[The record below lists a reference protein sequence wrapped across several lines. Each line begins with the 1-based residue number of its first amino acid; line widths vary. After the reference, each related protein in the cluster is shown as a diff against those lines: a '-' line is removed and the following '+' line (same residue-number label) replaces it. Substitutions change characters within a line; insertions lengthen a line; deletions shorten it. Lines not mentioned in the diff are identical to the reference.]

1 MNDLHTKTFLIAGA
15 LDALAYG
22 IGMALT
28 DADAHVIYACPR
40 DLLPA
45 DAPPYVTALDWGNPA
60 AVGPQI
66 GALEPLDGVVFCPG
80 WMGSGSILDST
91 PADWEAALTHNYE
104 GILWTAQA
112 AARGMVA
119 RRHGGRLIFVS
130 SVASLM
136 PLAGMGVMGTTL
148 TALWALVK
156 MMAVDLGAHGITAN
170 VVAAGLIARDAPGDE
185 ISRSQDHIAAGT
197 PAGRL
202 ASPDDIGA
210 AVRFLASPEAAY
222 VTGAI
227 LPVDGGYTLTRSAG
241 SSALT
246 P

>member
-1 MNDLHTKTFLIAGA
+1 MNDLHTKKFLIAGA

-28 DADAHVIYACPR
+28 DADAHVIYASPR
-40 DLLPA
+40 DLLL
-45 DAPPYVTALDWGNPA
+45 DDVPPYVTALDWDNPA

-66 GALEPLDGVVFCPG
+66 GALGPLDGVVFCPG

-91 PADWEAALTHNYE
+91 PADWDAALTHNYE

-119 RRHGGRLIFVS
+119 RKNGGRLVFVS
-130 SVASLM
+130 SVTSMM

-170 VVAAGLIARDAPGDE
+170 LVAVGLIARDAPGDD
-185 ISRSQDHIAAGT
+185 ISRSQEHITAGT
-197 PAGRL
+197 PVGRL
-202 ASPDDIGA
+202 ASPDDVGA
-210 AVRFLASPEAAY
+210 AVRFLASSEAAY
-222 VTGAI
+222 ITGTMI
-227 LPVDGGYTLTRSAG
+227 PVDGGYTLTRSAG
-241 SSALT
+241 SSALM